1 MRTNIMAKTQ
11 LKTLKISECIK
22 VLEQF
27 KKELG
32 DMPIILWSDPEGN
45 SMGTLSKDSIE
56 WDKTKLGNT
65 LFLFPFNEGIEYEL
79 L

>member
-1 MRTNIMAKTQ
+1 MSKTQ
-11 LKTLKISECIK
+11 LKTLKISELIK

-32 DMPIILWSDPEGN
+32 DMPIILESDPEGN
-45 SMGTLSKDSIE
+45 SMGTISKDSIA

-65 LFLFPFNEGIEYEL
+65 LFLFPFDEDIAYEL
-79 L
+79 F